1 MATHA
6 PLEGRVRAP
15 AKLQAQLQARLQAHA
30 VAQATF
36 RTDIAQASARA
47 QNTQRNPTER
57 EERASALI
65 HFVGATLSLLAALSL
80 VLLPPM
86 RASGATIAS
95 CIAFCIAALITM
107 GASTAHHASVCE
119 RKKRIFLA
127 FDHAAIGILIAG
139 SWTAFAA
146 VSLPANQLPPLL
158 ACLWTAAIVVA
169 VEQCVCLK
177 RGCEPWLEQY
187 SASLFLAMG
196 WIPVFLY
203 GDAVL
208 AALPYDSAVLL
219 AAGCIAYTSGVVA
232 YAARRVPF
240 HHAVWHLFV
249 VAGATFHFFALRAAL
264 A

>member
-15 AKLQAQLQARLQAHA
+15 NNLQAR
-30 VAQATF
+30 AQV
-36 RTDIAQASARA
+36 RV
-47 QNTQRNPTER
+47 QRRPTER
-57 EERASALI
+57 EERANALTHGI
-65 HFVGATLSLLAALSL
+65 GALLSLLAAVSL
-80 VLLPPM
+80 IILPPIH
-86 RASGATIAS
+86 ASSVTIAS
-95 CIAFCIAALITM
+95 CIAFCVAALITM

-146 VSLPANQLPPLL
+146 VSLPAKDLPPLL
-158 ACLWTAAIVVA
+158 VGLWAAAMLIA
-169 VEQCVCLK
+169 VEQIICLQ

-187 SASLFLAMG
+187 SAALFLAMG
-196 WIPVFLY
+196 WIPVAIY

-208 AALPYDSAVLL
+208 AALPQDSAILL
-219 AAGCIAYTSGVVA
+219 TAGCLSYTSGVVA
-232 YAARRVPF
+232 YVARRVPF

-249 VAGATFHFFALRAAL
+249 VAGATLHFFALRAAL